1 MLHLFTRDSLT
12 KGNGR
17 EIYAHYVKE
26 MKSGICTIDAVSRTT
41 VGRYSQYLV
50 NKACLA
56 AGINMIASAQIVSD
70 AIVLESG
77 RTTYTES
84 EIAFV
89 NALGEIRQL
98 SPKRGGQYTYIV
110 RKDKIK
116 AA

>member
-26 MKSGICTIDAVSRTT
+26 MKSAVCTIDAVSRTT

-50 NKACLA
+50 NKACITSK
-56 AGINMIASAQIVSD
+56 INMIASEQIVSD

-98 SPKRGGQYTYIV
+98 RQKRREQYTYIV